1 MKTVTSHISKE
12 RINLYNSVK
21 GNEIKPEIF
30 EAIKKDHPGLNDD
43 SYISLAELNKYRRIY
58 FSSLLYNE
66 EKELKS
72 LDNEVAEAF
81 RNNTILSENV
91 DEIYESKLTT
101 GQKISDA
108 IAEFGGSWAF
118 ITSFFAFML
127 LWIGLNIWLLS
138 SKAFDPYPFILLNLI
153 LSCLASIQAP
163 IIMMSQNRK
172 EQKDRQRNEHDYKVN
187 LKAEME
193 IKLLHEKLDY
203 LIVHQYQRLMEMQQI
218 QADYL
223 DELMRKR

>member
-30 EAIKKDHPGLNDD
+30 EAIKKDHPGLNED

-101 GQKISDA
+101 GQRISDA

>member
-1 MKTVTSHISKE
+1 MRTVTSHISKE
-12 RINLYNSVK
+12 KINIFNSVK
-21 GNEIKPEIF
+21 GNEIKPEVF
-30 EAIKKDHPGLNDD
+30 EVIKKYHPGLTDD

-66 EKELKS
+66 EEELKS
-72 LDNEVAEAF
+72 LDKEVAEAF
-81 RNNTILSENV
+81 KNNTILTENI
-91 DEIYESKLTT
+91 DDIYDSKLTL
-101 GQKISDA
+101 GQKISDG
-108 IAEFGGSWAF
+108 IAEFGGSWSF
-118 ITSFFAFML
+118 IISFFVFML
-127 LWIGLNIWLLS
+127 LWISLNIWILS

-223 DELMRKR
+223 DELVKKR

>member
-1 MKTVTSHISKE
+1 MRTVTSHISKE
-12 RINLYNSVK
+12 KINIFNSVK
-21 GNEIKPEIF
+21 GNEIKPEVF
-30 EAIKKDHPGLNDD
+30 EVIKKYHPGLTDD

-66 EKELKS
+66 EEELKS
-72 LDNEVAEAF
+72 LDKEVAEAF
-81 RNNTILSENV
+81 KNNTILTENI
-91 DEIYESKLTT
+91 DDIYDSKLTL
-101 GQKISDA
+101 GQKISDG

-118 ITSFFAFML
+118 IISFFVFML
-127 LWIGLNIWLLS
+127 LWISLNIWILS

-223 DELMRKR
+223 DELVKKR